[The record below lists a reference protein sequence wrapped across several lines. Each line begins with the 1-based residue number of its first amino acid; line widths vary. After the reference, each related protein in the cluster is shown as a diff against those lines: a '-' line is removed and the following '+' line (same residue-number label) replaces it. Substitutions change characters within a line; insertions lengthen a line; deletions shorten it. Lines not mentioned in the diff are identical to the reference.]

1 MYFPDLDEAVRAR
14 MVEEIRFDT
23 ERGAL
28 CVSGRLTQA
37 GRARW
42 PDMLSRAAASG
53 TPAGL
58 AGGLR
63 AAEFLVTTET
73 SHRNGMPYGRAVPD
87 NAADTL
93 AEGEFS
99 RFYIR
104 AVCAIALE
112 RGQTQVVVYRA
123 KNVATPP
130 ADSNSL
136 IGSSVAAQ
144 AVLDDLRTRPGI
156 DAALGIPPG
165 PNSGLSVRLLP
176 TGATL
181 VLTETLV
188 HHDAPKLPRSRP

>member
-28 CVSGRLTQA
+28 YVSGRLTQA

-165 PNSGLSVRLLP
+165 PNSGLSVRLP
-176 TGATL
+176 PVEATIA
-181 VLTETLV
+181 ES
-188 HHDAPKLPRSRP
+188 DRQAS